1 MPKFAYA
8 AIDPTGTPVEGVTKA
23 DTIGSARAI
32 LVEQNLFPTKIEET
46 KGMLDFELTKEK
58 VKKKELMH
66 FTRQLAVFVK
76 AGIPITDALN
86 TIGDET
92 EDVALRRALSNL
104 IDDLRNGG
112 LLSVAAAAH
121 PEVFPDYYVGIL
133 ESAELTGQLDTAL
146 ESLAEYLERE
156 IDTRSKVV
164 GALSYPMVVMVMA
177 FGTVLLL
184 AGYVLP
190 QFVPLFEELGADL
203 PLPTRMMLFF
213 SRFFTDLWFITA
225 GLFGM
230 MFAVLL
236 FLTKNASGKLIRQRL
251 VLKLPVISG
260 IVDYAILERF
270 CRILG
275 AMVKAGVPLP
285 EGLKTTTDATSNIV
299 YRERL
304 VIARDQMLEGRGFSA
319 PLIET
324 GLFPGA
330 AKQMFKVGE
339 ETGTLDAQLET
350 AAIYFDRELES
361 RIKKFTTMFEPIMI
375 IFVGV
380 IVGFVALALVSAMYG
395 VLGGLKEQDAAPE
408 RLAPVV
414 LTINADEI
422 GAA

>member
-8 AIDPTGTPVEGVTKA
+8 AIDPTGTAVEGVTKA
-23 DTIGSARAI
+23 DTIGSARAM

-76 AGIPITDALN
+76 AGIPITDALE

-112 LLSVAAAAH
+112 LLSAAASAH

-164 GALSYPMVVMVMA
+164 SALSYPMVVMVMA

-225 GLFGM
+225 GFFGLIL
-230 MFAVLL
+230 AILI
-236 FLTKNASGKLIRQRL
+236 FLAKNESGKLIRQRL
-251 VLKLPVISG
+251 VLKLPIISG

-275 AMVKAGVPLP
+275 AMVRAGVPLP

-304 VIARDQMLEGRGFSA
+304 VIAREQMLEGRGFSG

-324 GLFPGA
+324 ELFPGA

-339 ETGTLDAQLET
+339 ETGTLDTQLET

-395 VLGGLKEQDAAPE
+395 VLGGLKEQDAAPLE
-408 RLAPVV
+408 QPAPIV
-414 LTINADEI
+414 LTVDEI